1 MSDYIIFGNV
11 DSRNYGVSIFDAGT
25 DNVPARVY
33 ERYEVAGRSGD
44 LLVDQK
50 RFENVQMTYWGV
62 IYENFEENLRNFRAA
77 MRSQIGYQR
86 LEDSIHPDEYYDACF
101 IEAMEVQIDKARQMG
116 KFQIIFDRKPQRWLT
131 AGEEVTELTAT
142 GTIENP
148 TLFDSN
154 PLLRAYGT
162 GKMYLGDYSI
172 EIKSADGYTD
182 IDCFLQ
188 EAYKGL
194 VSKNANVEFGSTGKP
209 VLKAGVNNIQL
220 PNTITKLEITPR
232 WYTI

>member
-1 MSDYIIFGNV
+1 MSDYITFGSV
-11 DSRNYGVSIFDAGT
+11 DSRDYGVWIFDAGT
-25 DNVPARVY
+25 DNAPARVY
-33 ERYEVAGRSGD
+33 ERYEIAGRNGD
-44 LLVDQK
+44 LFVDQQ
-50 RFENVQMTYWGV
+50 RFENTQMVYWGV
-62 IYENFEENLRNFRAA
+62 ICENFEENLRNFRAA

-86 LEDSIHPDEYYDACF
+86 LEDSIHTTEYYDACF
-101 IEAMEVQIDKARQMG
+101 IEAMEVQIDNTRQMG
-116 KFQIIFDRKPQRWLT
+116 KFQIIFDRKPQRWLKS
-131 AGEEVTELTAT
+131 GEEVTTLTAT

-148 TLFDSN
+148 TMFDAN

-172 EIKSADGYTD
+172 EIKSADEYTD

-209 VLKAGVNNIQL
+209 VLKTGVNNIQL
-220 PNTITKLEITPR
+220 PSTITRLEITPR